1 MKIVVM
7 SDSHGDLESVK
18 AVSELSADALFH
30 CGDSELPFTNPLLT
44 TMHRVRGNCD
54 FDSAFPT
61 SVVVELDGLTILAV
75 HGHQHDV
82 KGSALPL
89 LYAAQECGA
98 DIVLFGHSH
107 LYGAEM
113 KDGILFLNPGSTTQ
127 PRGGNQPTY
136 AEIIWDSFFTVQF
149 KNMGH
154 DIVKSYELKKD

>member
-1 MKIVVM
+1 MKLIVM

-18 AVSELSADALFH
+18 AVSEISADAIFH
-30 CGDSELPFTNPLLT
+30 CGDSELSFEDSLLT
-44 TMHRVRGNCD
+44 NMHKVRGNCD
-54 FDSAFPT
+54 FDSAFPS
-61 SVVVELDGLTILAV
+61 SVVVEVKGTTILAV
-75 HGHQHDV
+75 HGHEHDV

-136 AEIIWDSFFTVQF
+136 AEIQWGTVNTVTF
-149 KNMGH
+149 KNMEH
-154 DIVKSYELKKD
+154 ETVESYDMKKD